1 MDFVTDL
8 PSSNG
13 YDSMFVVVDR
23 FSKATIVSPCRK
35 DITAEETSK
44 LYLDIV
50 WRRTGLLQQVIS
62 DRGPQFASKV
72 MRELWDKLGVK
83 ASLSTA
89 FHPQTDGETERVNQE
104 IEQFFRVFCNFQ
116 QDNWSDLLPFAEFAH
131 NVRAHSA
138 TGQSPFQIWYGYQ
151 PEFIPPLNFATQIP
165 TVEIRLKILEQI
177 RREVSAALQVASEVM
192 KRKGPSAASQKF
204 VVDQQVWLEGTN
216 VKTTHPKAKLAP
228 RRHGPFKILSTMPT
242 NSRLKLPPSWRIH
255 PVFHN
260 SLLTPYKE
268 TPEHGPNYTQPPPEI
283 VEGEDEHYEVE
294 IILNARPTPN
304 KRGIQYL
311 VKWKGYPDSE
321 NSWIPSSGMKHAQN
335 LVQEFHSRHPRPQ
348 TSLRKRS

>member
-1 MDFVTDL
+1 MDFVTNL
-8 PSSNG
+8 PFSNG

-44 LYLDIV
+44 LFLDTV
-50 WRRTGLLQQVIS
+50 WRRAGLPQQAIS

-83 ASLSTA
+83 ASLSIA

-116 QDNWSDLLPFAEFAH
+116 QDNWSDLLPFTKFAH
-131 NVRAHSA
+131 NVRTHSA
-138 TGQSPFQIWYGYQ
+138 TGQSPFQVWYGFQ
-151 PEFIPPLNFATQIP
+151 PEFIPPLNFTTQIP
-165 TVEIRLKILEQI
+165 TVEIHLKILEQV
-177 RREVSAALQVASEVM
+177 RQEVSTALQVASEVM

-204 VVDQQVWLEGTN
+204 IVDQQVWLEGTN
-216 VKTTHPKAKLAP
+216 IKTTHPKAKLAP
-228 RRHGPFKILSTMPT
+228 QRHGPFKILSTTPT
-242 NSRLKLPPSWRIH
+242 NSQLKLPPSWRIH

-268 TPEHGPNYTQPPPEI
+268 TPEHGPNYTQPPPKI

-321 NSWIPSSGMKHAQN
+321 NSWIPSSGMKHTQN
-335 LVQEFHSRHPRPQ
+335 LVHEFHSRHPRPQ

>member
-1 MDFVTDL
+1 
-8 PSSNG
+8 
-13 YDSMFVVVDR
+13 MF
-23 FSKATIVSPCRK
+23 A
-35 DITAEETSK
+35 
-44 LYLDIV
+44 
-50 WRRTGLLQQVIS
+50 
-62 DRGPQFASKV
+62 
-72 MRELWDKLGVK
+72 
-83 ASLSTA
+83 
-89 FHPQTDGETERVNQE
+89 
-104 IEQFFRVFCNFQ
+104 
-116 QDNWSDLLPFAEFAH
+116 
-131 NVRAHSA
+131 
-138 TGQSPFQIWYGYQ
+138 
-151 PEFIPPLNFATQIP
+151 P
-165 TVEIRLKILEQI
+165 TVLLGNPHSKSGTASNQNLFRRSTSPHKSPLLKIRLKALDQI

-192 KRKGPSAASQKF
+192 KRKGPSAPSQKF

-228 RRHGPFKILSTMPT
+228 RRHGPFKILSTTPT

-283 VEGEDEHYEVE
+283 VEGEDEHYEIE

-321 NSWIPSSGMKHAQN
+321 NSWIPSSGMKHAQK